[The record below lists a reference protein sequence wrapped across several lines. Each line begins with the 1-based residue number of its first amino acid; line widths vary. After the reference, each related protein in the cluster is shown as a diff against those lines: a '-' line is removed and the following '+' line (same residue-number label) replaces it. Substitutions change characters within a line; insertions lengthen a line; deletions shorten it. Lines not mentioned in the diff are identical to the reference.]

1 MSEQNPVVLL
11 QTSMGDITLELDAEK
26 APQTV
31 ENFLSYVREGFYDGT
46 LFHRVID
53 GFMIQGGG
61 MTADMA
67 PKKTRPPIKNEADNG
82 LKNEVGSIAMARTQV
97 VDSATSQFF
106 INTADNAFLNHQGKT
121 PAGYGYAVFGRVTS
135 GMETVQAI
143 AKAPTGSAGMHQD
156 VPSQPVSIDKAS
168 VVE

>member
-61 MTADMA
+61 LTADMKS
-67 PKKTRPPIKNEADNG
+67 KKTRSPIKNEADNG
-82 LKNEVGSIAMARTQV
+82 LKNEVGTIAMARTQV

-106 INTADNAFLNHQGKT
+106 INTADNEFLNHQGKT
-121 PAGYGYAVFGRVTS
+121 PAGYGYAVFGRVTV

-143 AKAPTGSAGMHQD
+143 AKVPTGSAGMHQD
-156 VPSQPVSIDKAS
+156 VPRQPVTIDKAS
-168 VVE
+168 VVK